1 MDAICSFMV
10 HFDLQAPEM
19 LSKPTF
25 EVDLIKP
32 GGKTLS
38 FTCSFV
44 QEEEHP
50 EGQDTEEEG
59 ELTKC
64 APGYRDSILASSFRY
79 ICNRRGDD
87 VRG

>member
-10 HFDLQAPEM
+10 HFNLQAPEM

-64 APGYRDSILASSFRY
+64 VPRIS
-79 ICNRRGDD
+79 
-87 VRG
+87 

>member
-1 MDAICSFMV
+1 
-10 HFDLQAPEM
+10 M

-38 FTCSFV
+38 FTCSYV

-50 EGQDTEEEG
+50 EGQEAEDEG
-59 ELTKC
+59 EETTAIFLREKNSK
-64 APGYRDSILASSFRY
+64 RFRSRC
-79 ICNRRGDD
+79 ICN
-87 VRG
+87 

>member
-1 MDAICSFMV
+1 
-10 HFDLQAPEM
+10 M

-38 FTCSFV
+38 FTCSYV

-50 EGQDTEEEG
+50 EGQEAEDEG
-59 ELTKC
+59 EETTAIFLLNISKQF
-64 APGYRDSILASSFRY
+64 LFRC
-79 ICNRRGDD
+79 ICN
-87 VRG
+87 

>member
-1 MDAICSFMV
+1 
-10 HFDLQAPEM
+10 M

-44 QEEEHP
+44 HDEEHP
-50 EGQDTEEEG
+50 EGQEPDEEG
-59 ELTKC
+59 ELRKC
-64 APGYRDSILASSFRY
+64 VPRT
-79 ICNRRGDD
+79 
-87 VRG
+87 

>member
-1 MDAICSFMV
+1 
-10 HFDLQAPEM
+10 M

-38 FTCSFV
+38 FTCSYV

-50 EGQDTEEEG
+50 EGQEAEDEG
-59 ELTKC
+59 EETT
-64 APGYRDSILASSFRY
+64 AILLKNSK
-79 ICNRRGDD
+79 
-87 VRG
+87 

>member
-1 MDAICSFMV
+1 
-10 HFDLQAPEM
+10 M

-38 FTCSFV
+38 FTCSYV

-50 EGQDTEEEG
+50 EGQEAEDEG
-59 ELTKC
+59 EETTV
-64 APGYRDSILASSFRY
+64 IF
-79 ICNRRGDD
+79 
-87 VRG
+87 

>member
-1 MDAICSFMV
+1 MDTICNFMV
-10 HFDLQAPEM
+10 HFNFQAPEM

-44 QEEEHP
+44 HEEEHP
-50 EGQDTEEEG
+50 EGQEPDEEG
-59 ELTKC
+59 ELRKC
-64 APGYRDSILASSFRY
+64 VPRT
-79 ICNRRGDD
+79 
-87 VRG
+87 